1 MKKLL
6 CTFVCVIMMV
16 SLSGC
21 TSESEDLTSSDLNE
35 ISETSSISEVI
46 PENNDAS
53 NSATVTPS
61 EGNTAESST
70 TTSTIR
76 YTITLEDTPT
86 SNQTTPS
93 PANQT
98 SSAPVVSEHTHS
110 YSPSIVRESTCET
123 GGEIVYTC
131 SCGDTYTEQTPPLG
145 HTTDNGVC
153 ARCGKSIVN
162 TEFIEQMA
170 ATAVNNIMA
179 VTSTQIQINKI
190 TYMAGPVESCSDC
203 SYVILVEYFEQNRL
217 GASIKQSKEF
227 FVINTTPVEGTV
239 MNGYSTTVSEYMQLS
254 NGPRLDVQTI
264 LSRL

>member
-35 ISETSSISEVI
+35 ISETSSISEVM

-76 YTITLEDTPT
+76 YTITLDPPT
-86 SNQTTPS
+86 SS
-93 PANQT
+93 QT
-98 SSAPVVSEHTHS
+98 SSAPAVSQHIHNYTS
-110 YSPSIVRESTCET
+110 SVVRESTCET
-123 GGEIVYTC
+123 EGEVLYAC
-131 SCGDTYTEQTPPLG
+131 SCGSTYTEQTPPLG
-145 HTTDNGVC
+145 HTTNSGVC
-153 ARCGKSIVN
+153 SRCGKNIVN
-162 TEFIEQMA
+162 TEFIESMA
-170 ATAVNNIMA
+170 AIAVNDIISMS
-179 VTSTQIQINKI
+179 STQIQINKI
-190 TYMAGPVESCSDC
+190 TYIAGPVESCSDC
-203 SYVILVEYFEQNRL
+203 SYVILVEYFGQNGF
-217 GASIKQSKEF
+217 GASIKEFKEF
-227 FVINTTPVEGTV
+227 FVINSTPIEGSV
-239 MNGYSTTVSEYMQLS
+239 GNGYSTTVSEYMQLL
-254 NGPRLDVQTI
+254 NGAQLDVQTV